1 MMVLAGDIGG
11 TKTLLQIAEVE
22 YGNYKNIFEKKLDSH
37 AYQHLTPMVL
47 EFLKEARTQLSFNI
61 DNACF
66 GIAGPVKGDKAHVTN
81 LGWSLDALQM
91 ANEQGLKSI
100 KMINDFQAIAYAI
113 EVLGKDDLV
122 CLQQGQPTTDG
133 PKVILGAGTG
143 LGEAL
148 MVATEGQYD
157 VIASEG
163 GHAGFAPQ
171 NNAEIDLLKYLMKQ
185 LGHVSIE
192 HVLSGNGL
200 VNIYNFLKA
209 SNRELESD
217 AIAEAMKIGDPAA
230 VISSNALSGTDT
242 LCIEA
247 LDMFTAIYGRQAG
260 NLGLTCLATNGVY
273 VAGGIAPR
281 IINKLKDGTFM
292 NAFNNNPKMGY
303 LLEAM
308 PVNVIVNAK
317 VGLIGAAVMAGR
329 M

>member
-1 MMVLAGDIGG
+1 MVLAGDIGG
-11 TKTLLQIAEVE
+11 TKTLLQIAEVRS
-22 YGNYKNIFEKKLDSH
+22 GNYKNIFEKRYDSH
-37 AYQHLTPMVL
+37 AYSHLTPMVL
-47 EFLKEARTQLSFNI
+47 EFLKEAKEQVSFSI
-61 DNACF
+61 ENACF
-66 GIAGPVKGDKAHVTN
+66 GIAGPVKGETAHVTN

-113 EVLGKDDLV
+113 EVLGTDDLV
-122 CLQQGQPTTDG
+122 CLQRGQPIADG
-133 PKVILGAGTG
+133 PQVILGAGTG

-148 MVATEGQYD
+148 MVARDGQYE

-171 NNAEIDLLKYLMKQ
+171 NNDEIDLLKYLMEQ
-185 LGHVSIE
+185 LGHVSNE
-192 HVLSGNGL
+192 HLLSGNGL
-200 VNIYNFLKA
+200 FNIYKFLKA
-209 SNRELESD
+209 SSRELESD
-217 AIAEAMKIGDPAA
+217 TIAEAMKTDDPAA

-242 LCIEA
+242 MCIKA
-247 LDMFTAIYGRQAG
+247 LDMFTSIYGRQAG

-281 IINKLKDGTFM
+281 IIDKLKDGTFIS
-292 NAFNNNPKMGY
+292 AFNNNPKMGY

-317 VGLIGAAVMAGR
+317 VGLMGAAVMAGR